1 MAENKLLDGKIPLYV
16 NGSAIRF
23 NTRLI
28 DSDIFTLLRLP
39 VQGYMLSADMYM
51 LQCDAGLHIHRY
63 GIDLTHYHDIA
74 YLMELLYNDINIPNT
89 YMLSG
94 GSYSEMTVL
103 QPDKDYLIKAMLS
116 ARGMGQLVLSGNY
129 ITGNLTDDLNT
140 MDVNSFN
147 LAHKVMFG
155 KIWDNEEKSKLYDQL
170 KNKGVIFQD
179 ILDVKEEYRVIMF
192 NTPVTDNGKFNCVVE
207 KRIGYGITDPRRREH
222 WEIPFDDMCDWPH
235 ILPKLHAMT
244 SNSRSPYIAFDVYIT
259 TDDEW
264 GCFETSRHPGLVY
277 NPETIK
283 LMIDYT
289 TQALFKLLGISKE

>member
-1 MAENKLLDGKIPLYV
+1 MAQNKSSNGTIPLYV

-51 LQCDAGLHIHRY
+51 LQCDAGLHIHKY

-103 QPDKDYLIKAMLS
+103 QPDKDYLIKAVLS
-116 ARGMGQLVLSGNY
+116 ARSMGQLVLSGNY

-155 KIWDNEEKSKLYDQL
+155 KISDNEEKSKLYDQL

-192 NTPVTDNGKFNCVVE
+192 NTPVTDNGKFN
-207 KRIGYGITDPRRREH
+207 
-222 WEIPFDDMCDWPH
+222 
-235 ILPKLHAMT
+235 
-244 SNSRSPYIAFDVYIT
+244 
-259 TDDEW
+259 
-264 GCFETSRHPGLVY
+264 
-277 NPETIK
+277 
-283 LMIDYT
+283 
-289 TQALFKLLGISKE
+289 